1 MSDGVLMWV
10 GLALFALVFAGLWLI
25 LTKARK
31 KRIAQLE
38 AFAASQGWMY
48 TAEDQSLLALSH
60 DEPFGQGHSRTV
72 QDVFNGTTGGHEFVS
87 FQYIYKVTT
96 GSGDQRSTET
106 YRYMVTCIVTPPSPY
121 RLEIKPEGV
130 FAGVARAV
138 GFTDLEFESDAF
150 NKRFNVKAAPER
162 FAYDVLNPRTMERM
176 LADQRYSQPLRFENG
191 RLLTWRRGKLDENAI
206 ASEVQYLIDTL
217 EPIPPYAWEQH

>member
-121 RLEIKPEGV
+121 RLEIKPEGCSRDLLV
-130 FAGVARAV
+130 PLVLRIWSSNPTRSTRGSTSRPRRNVSPMTCSTRAPWNECWPTKDIRSHCDSKME
-138 GFTDLEFESDAF
+138 GCSPG
-150 NKRFNVKAAPER
+150 AA
-162 FAYDVLNPRTMERM
+162 ASSTRTRSP
-176 LADQRYSQPLRFENG
+176 AKCS
-191 RLLTWRRGKLDENAI
+191 I
-206 ASEVQYLIDTL
+206 
-217 EPIPPYAWEQH
+217 

>member
-10 GLALFALVFAGLWLI
+10 GLAFFALVFAGLWLI

-38 AFAASQGWMY
+38 AFAASQGWTY
-48 TAEDQSLLALSH
+48 VAEDQSLLALSH

-96 GSGDQRSTET
+96 GSGDQQ
-106 YRYMVTCIVTPPSPY
+106 
-121 RLEIKPEGV
+121 RLWTWQFE
-130 FAGVARAV
+130 
-138 GFTDLEFESDAF
+138 DLGPALIEDRL
-150 NKRFNVKAAPER
+150 RF
-162 FAYDVLNPRTMERM
+162 
-176 LADQRYSQPLRFENG
+176 LAD
-191 RLLTWRRGKLDENAI
+191 
-206 ASEVQYLIDTL
+206 TL
-217 EPIPPYAWEQH
+217 AAVPTFVWSPR